1 MDRINNNNGKEKRS
15 ARRCVPKRKSG
26 GNGMTDKME
35 NAVRL
40 ADGAVLLCV
49 ANECSASV
57 FLLAVDEKTYEIIDA
72 MSESELGEA
81 MPSIEPAVAHEEE
94 EAMIVEAIA
103 SIASSS
109 GVFAPSVR
117 AVSVKE
123 HWYDGGWKQ

>member
-1 MDRINNNNGKEKRS
+1 MDQSNNGKEKRS
-15 ARRCVPKRKSG
+15 ARHCVPKRKSG

-49 ANECSASV
+49 ANECSASA

-81 MPSIEPAVAHEEE
+81 MPSIDPGISHDE
-94 EAMIVEAIA
+94 EAELIVKSVADIA
-103 SIASSS
+103 RAS
-109 GVFAPSVR
+109 GVASPSVR